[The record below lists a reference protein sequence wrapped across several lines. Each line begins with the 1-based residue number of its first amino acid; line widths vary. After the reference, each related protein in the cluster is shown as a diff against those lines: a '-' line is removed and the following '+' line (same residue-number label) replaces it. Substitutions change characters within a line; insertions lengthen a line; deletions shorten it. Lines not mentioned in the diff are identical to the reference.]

1 MTQVNNFLTSKRMP
15 RFRLATQFGW
25 LEAVFLLLTA
35 AALGL
40 RLWELDG
47 RAMHYDEAIHLHFSW
62 KLAQGTEYI
71 HSPWMHGPFQ
81 IELVAL
87 LIRFLGDTD
96 FVARLCY
103 PLFGTALV
111 ALPYFLRDHIGKAGA
126 VITAVMLTLSPT
138 LLYFSRFGRNDILMA
153 FWVTFLFILMWRYI
167 HESKNRY
174 LYFAASI
181 LALMFATKETAYIVT
196 LVFGALL
203 FLLAL
208 PNLVP
213 WAFGRIRLSQLN
225 GAAGFL
231 LLLLTLTLPQWVAL
245 AGLFQGVLGLTLV
258 SPVGVSQGIVGT
270 PEWSTP
276 YVLLPLYDAPWLFH
290 AIIGVL
296 LTIILWLA
304 NPLDSSGPDTPT
316 TGSMSSF
323 LAKVCGVIAPAA
335 VAAAV
340 FMALFRPWSSTSF
353 GAATLAAD
361 VMIATALAGAAVVVV
376 VSARR
381 DLRRRVM
388 VLLLPAVIAVVY
400 LTCFTGLVDVDAAAR
415 TVLPS
420 GLPVDTGSNVLPVAV
435 LAAGGLLVVAL
446 AVSIY
451 VGVRWLGKAWLVC
464 GVIFY
469 GVWAT
474 LYTTMFSNFAGL
486 FSGAWQGMGY
496 WIAQQPFARGNQPWY
511 YYFVGLSVYELLP
524 VIFGLIAFV
533 YFLKKGDVMGLAL
546 SFWAGVTLLG
556 YTIASEKMPWL
567 LVNITLPFIL
577 LSGMFLG
584 EMVERAG
591 RFLLQ
596 RTERPVG
603 AGLVPAQGAHK
614 RRPYARSAVK
624 VGGMVALLL
633 LPPLVVVAAVYLLLG
648 YVNGDNG
655 LSPVP
660 SLFQGIV
667 LFLVAAA
674 ALAVAWLVRLARPS
688 TGLALTAMGL
698 AGLLLVF
705 GTVAAFRAAYTYDDS
720 SVEILVYAQGSS
732 DLPKTFRELD
742 RQVFE
747 GGQGD
752 GNPVLVDYDMWY
764 PFQWYVRHPHDEG
777 ILQFQCFKAEGEDG
791 WNSSCSPVSEEQASR
806 TLLLKANHGGEDV
819 ESKVENEK
827 EGPFRDLLWFPE
839 SYRRPHENRQAEGSQ
854 WGIRGLPS
862 ATQLSEDFNY
872 FGKVAASRE
881 SWADGI
887 NYLVFRDLEADWFIS
902 EYYSFLP

>member
-1 MTQVNNFLTSKRMP
+1 MTQVSNFLTSKRMP
-15 RFRLATQFGW
+15 RFRITFRFGW

-62 KLAQGTEYI
+62 KLAQGMEYI

-81 IELVAL
+81 IELVVL
-87 LIRFLGDTD
+87 FLRFLGDTD

-111 ALPYFLRDHIGKAGA
+111 ALPYFLRDHIGRAGA
-126 VITAVMLTLSPT
+126 VIASVMLALSPT

-174 LYFAASI
+174 LYFAAAI

-208 PNLVP
+208 PDLVP
-213 WAFGRIRLSQLN
+213 WAFGRVRLSQLV

-270 PEWSTP
+270 PEWSAP
-276 YVLLPLYDAPWLFH
+276 YMVLPVYDAPWLFH
-290 AIIGVL
+290 AIVGVL
-296 LTIILWLA
+296 LTVILWLA
-304 NPLDSSGPDTPT
+304 NPLGSAGP
-316 TGSMSSF
+316 GSIDAKTNI
-323 LAKVCGVIAPAA
+323 LAKISGVIAPAA

-340 FMALFRPWSSTSF
+340 FMVLFRPWSSTSF

-361 VMIATALAGAAVVVV
+361 VLIAAALAGVSVVVV
-376 VSARR
+376 VSTRR
-381 DLRRRVM
+381 GLRRSAL
-388 VLLLPAVIAVVY
+388 VLLLPAVLAAVY
-400 LTCFTGLVDVDAAAR
+400 LSCFTGLVDVNAVAR

-435 LAAGGLLVVAL
+435 LVAGGLLVAAL
-446 AVSIY
+446 VVSIY
-451 VGVRWLGKAWLVC
+451 VGMRWLGKAWLVC
-464 GVIFY
+464 AVIFY
-469 GVWAT
+469 GVWVT

-533 YFLKKGDVMGLAL
+533 YFLRKGDVIGLAL
-546 SFWAGVTLLG
+546 SFWAGVTLLV

-584 EMVERAG
+584 EMVERIRWRRVLRRG
-591 RFLLQ
+591 R
-596 RTERPVG
+596 
-603 AGLVPAQGAHK
+603 
-614 RRPYARSAVK
+614 
-624 VGGMVALLL
+624 VALLF
-633 LPPLVVVAAVYLLLG
+633 LPPLIAVAAVYLLYS

-655 LSPVP
+655 LSLAQWGL
-660 SLFQGIV
+660 LFA
-667 LFLVAAA
+667 VAAV
-674 ALAVAWLVRLARPS
+674 ALATAWLVRLATPS
-688 TGLALTAMGL
+688 TGLSLAAMGL
-698 AGLLLVF
+698 AGLLLAF

-732 DLPKTFRELD
+732 DLPRTFGELD
-742 RQVFE
+742 SQVFE

-764 PFQWYVRHPHDEG
+764 PFQWYVRHHHDEG
-777 ILQFQCFKAEGEDG
+777 ILQFKCFKAEGEDG
-791 WNSSCSPVSEEQASR
+791 WNSSCSPVSEEQVSR
-806 TLLLKANHGGEDV
+806 TLLLKSPHGGEDV
-819 ESKVENEK
+819 ESRVENERA
-827 EGPFRDLLWFPE
+827 GPFRDLLWFPE

-854 WGIRGLPS
+854 WGIRGIPS
-862 ATQLSEDFNY
+862 AKQLSEDFNY
-872 FGKVAASRE
+872 FGKVAVSRE

>member
-1 MTQVNNFLTSKRMP
+1 MTQASNFLTSKRMP
-15 RFRLATQFGW
+15 RFGVAFRFGW

-62 KLAQGTEYI
+62 KLAQGMEYI

-87 LIRFLGDTD
+87 LLRFLGDTD

-111 ALPYFLRDHIGKAGA
+111 ALPYFLRDHIGRAGA
-126 VITAVMLTLSPT
+126 VIASVMLTLSPT

-167 HESKNRY
+167 HESKTRY
-174 LYFAASI
+174 LYFAAAI

-208 PNLVP
+208 PDLVP
-213 WAFGRIRLSQLN
+213 WAFGRVRLSQLA

-245 AGLFQGVLGLTLV
+245 AGLFQSILGLTLV

-270 PEWSTP
+270 PEWAAP
-276 YVLLPLYDAPWLFH
+276 YVVLPIYDAPWLFH
-290 AIIGVL
+290 AIVGVL
-296 LTIILWLA
+296 LTVILWLA
-304 NPLDSSGPDTPT
+304 NPLDSVGPDGIDAKTNI
-316 TGSMSSF
+316 
-323 LAKVCGVIAPAA
+323 LAKISGVIAPAA

-340 FMALFRPWSSTSF
+340 FMVLFRPWSSTSF
-353 GAATLAAD
+353 GVATLAAD
-361 VMIATALAGAAVVVV
+361 ILIAAALAGISVVVV
-376 VSARR
+376 LSARCSS
-381 DLRRRVM
+381 RRSAL
-388 VLLLPAVIAVVY
+388 VLSLPAVLAAVY
-400 LTCFTGLVDVDAAAR
+400 SSCFTGLVDVDAVAR

-420 GLPVDTGSNVLPVAV
+420 GLPVDTGSNVLPVTV
-435 LAAGGLLVVAL
+435 LVAGGLLVAAL

-464 GVIFY
+464 AVIFY
-469 GVWAT
+469 GIWAT

-533 YFLKKGDVMGLAL
+533 YFLKKGDVTGLAL
-546 SFWAGVTLLG
+546 SLWAGVTLLG

-584 EMVERAG
+584 GMAESIRWRRVLRRG
-591 RFLLQ
+591 R
-596 RTERPVG
+596 
-603 AGLVPAQGAHK
+603 
-614 RRPYARSAVK
+614 
-624 VGGMVALLL
+624 VALLF
-633 LPPLVVVAAVYLLLG
+633 LPPLIAVAAVYLLYS
-648 YVNGDNG
+648 YVNSDNG
-655 LSPVP
+655 LSLV
-660 SLFQGIV
+660 QWVV
-667 LFLVAAA
+667 LFAVAAA
-674 ALAVAWLVRLARPS
+674 ALAVAWLVRLAGPS
-688 TGLALTAMGL
+688 TGLSLAAMGV

-720 SVEILVYAQGSS
+720 NVEILVYAQGSS
-732 DLPKTFRELD
+732 DLPKTFGELD
-742 RQVFE
+742 SQVFE

-764 PFQWYVRHPHDEG
+764 PFQWYVRHHHDEG
-777 ILQFQCFKAEGEDG
+777 ILQFKCFKAEGEDG
-791 WNSSCSPVSEEQASR
+791 WNSSCSPVSEEQVSR
-806 TLLLKANHGGEDV
+806 TLLLKSTHGGEDV
-819 ESKVENEK
+819 ESRVENER

-854 WGIRGLPS
+854 WGVRGIPS
-862 ATQLSEDFNY
+862 TKQLSEDFSY
-872 FGKVAASRE
+872 FGKVAVSRE